1 MRYYQL
7 SYAGRIYLY
16 YTKQSDNLARAKIN
30 FLFLF
35 FKKIPF
41 QKLPFPQ
48 SVFLKKY
55 PKISLTKQRLYG
67 ILYLVLNNTPL
78 QLSWQSASMVRM
90 RSTVQAR
97 QVAFS
102 KQRSW
107 DVVFLFAVSTDDFQ
121 LLLISTTKMIN
132 GPCIASL
139 FHTVHYVHLNNHKYQ

>member
-55 PKISLTKQRLYG
+55 PKISLTKQHLYG

-97 QVAFS
+97 QVALVGQCF
-102 KQRSW
+102 Q
-107 DVVFLFAVSTDDFQ
+107 DVVFFCASNSQ
-121 LLLISTTKMIN
+121 SIAIISELNHSYAPNFLRYTKEIR
-132 GPCIASL
+132 S
-139 FHTVHYVHLNNHKYQ
+139 